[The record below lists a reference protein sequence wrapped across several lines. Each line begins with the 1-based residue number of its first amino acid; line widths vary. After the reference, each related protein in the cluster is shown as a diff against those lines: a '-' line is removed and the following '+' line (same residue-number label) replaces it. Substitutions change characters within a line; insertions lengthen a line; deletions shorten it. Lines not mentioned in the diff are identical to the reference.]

1 MAAASARQE
10 RFEFARDNPDLV
22 AYMLTL
28 RTELLMRIVMPAV
41 VGHSDLEP
49 YMDMARFEVGPNGNP
64 HWHGMSVGRR
74 SPQFRHV
81 KDDVG
86 GEGDLPPETASE
98 DVRACQRLWEK
109 EDPGVWPEGAE
120 KSGVELEELV
130 RRALSV
136 STGNDASL
144 GAEDGDDDESTETSR
159 GGHSSESDDGDQGRS
174 IDLLFERVKVA
185 VQGLVDAGLIE
196 LVTPGGV
203 ATERDGLGAVYR
215 RVPPVPVVNDSAGFA
230 RPGARQRRWK
240 KGEKLSELVD
250 PGILKRSEADGR
262 DRSALQEEFDAF
274 FSGMVSEWNPC
285 YTEDGQCRYR
295 WDAELGAPMPEV
307 EVTAEDRAQRL
318 VNGQE
323 PERVNLRHVLDEV
336 CGAGV
341 LEPDEVDV
349 HPLRRLVAALVQ
361 RVARHTKHGLQPP
374 KVGVHACARGKE
386 SCPYCRY
393 GFPHQRLPRGG
404 MVMEKGDREGQ
415 WHARFRETTVCAATM
430 SRTCCWP
437 TWVTSIGVQ
446 F

>member
-1 MAAASARQE
+1 M
-10 RFEFARDNPDLV
+10 
-22 AYMLTL
+22 
-28 RTELLMRIVMPAV
+28 
-41 VGHSDLEP
+41 
-49 YMDMARFEVGPNGNP
+49 
-64 HWHGMSVGRR
+64 
-74 SPQFRHV
+74 
-81 KDDVG
+81 
-86 GEGDLPPETASE
+86 
-98 DVRACQRLWEK
+98 
-109 EDPGVWPEGAE
+109 
-120 KSGVELEELV
+120 
-130 RRALSV
+130 
-136 STGNDASL
+136 
-144 GAEDGDDDESTETSR
+144 
-159 GGHSSESDDGDQGRS
+159 
-174 IDLLFERVKVA
+174 KVA

-262 DRSALQEEFDAF
+262 DRNALQEEFDAF

-323 PERVNLRHVLDEV
+323 PERVNLRHVLDV
-336 CGAGV
+336 V
-341 LEPDEVDV
+341 LVSSSQTRWTFTLYDV
-349 HPLRRLVAALVQ
+349 WWRLWCSVLLVTRSTGCSRRRLECTRALEEK
-361 RVARHTKHGLQPP
+361 RVARIVDMVFRTSVCHGVGWSWRRATG
-374 KVGVHACARGKE
+374 KVSGTRV
-386 SCPYCRY
+386 
-393 GFPHQRLPRGG
+393 
-404 MVMEKGDREGQ
+404 
-415 WHARFRETTVCAATM
+415 FRETTVCAATM